1 MNIERLVLSSP
12 ERKLRRHYEIRV
24 ELEKNPIPVDW
35 SFIVHDNDNQPLRIL
50 NGPRTR
56 LLAQLA
62 GRLRVETDPIWQDYL
77 ARIFTMIGRLPP
89 HETPVFVIR
98 SIGDQTECFLETFV
112 PGGESSELRVHAS
125 QLPS

>member
-1 MNIERLVLSSP
+1 VNIERLVLSSP

-50 NGPRTR
+50 NGPRAR

-62 GRLRVETDPIWQDYL
+62 GR
-77 ARIFTMIGRLPP
+77 
-89 HETPVFVIR
+89 TPLGAGPLCKMR
-98 SIGDQTECFLETFV
+98 
-112 PGGESSELRVHAS
+112 P
-125 QLPS
+125 